1 MADKT
6 VLGIFGPTPEELQ
19 KLRAQQDQERSMFAA
34 RVSQPYSAGYGLGS
48 LLGGVVANIFGIE
61 DPELKKAKTV
71 REAYNAVL
79 ERNNGQVGDR
89 AVFMDQLQYELSQRG
104 QGDLAAIAGLDA
116 EQSRYDQEKR
126 ASELENQAYLRDNR
140 ESQTN
145 LNKTRLIKEGQPYV
159 FAEGNRL
166 NTLIKNNVPFQ
177 NIQALV
183 PKLVGNLQAA
193 GYDTTDLESA
203 QTPEELNAAVQ
214 GMLAYGTTSTT
225 LSKERIASARI
236 GLKETQFKS
245 SQETIKAKQADL
257 NNWRTKQYELDKR
270 RIGILEG
277 NASFDKKLKTSK
289 LMIDDY
295 SNQIKVNQNH
305 INDIDKEINRLQ
317 KSLLELQKGNVYYDN
332 KGNLMSSSDPEVG
345 QEQIQE
351 FMSEIEQL
359 NKVKADITNETNTLD
374 GRRSAIASEF
384 SGSQGGS
391 TTPNPKPG
399 SNVEMG
405 KGKGFRVKQGA
416 NPEDLKAY
424 RQMFANA
431 KTADERMKINQ
442 KAFEFGLLERQ

>member
-1 MADKT
+1 MAEKSL
-6 VLGIFGPTPEELQ
+6 LGVFGPTPEELQ
-19 KLRAQQDQERSMFAA
+19 KLRAQQEQERSMFAS
-34 RVSQPYSAGYGLGS
+34 RISPSYSAGYGLGS

-104 QGDLAAIAGLDA
+104 QGDLAAIAGFDA
-116 EQSRYDQEKR
+116 EQTRYDQEKR
-126 ASELENQAYLRDNR
+126 ASELENQAYLRENR

-166 NTLIKNNVPFQ
+166 NTLIKNKVPFQ
-177 NIQALV
+177 NIQAII

-214 GMLAYGTTSTT
+214 GMMAYGTTSTT
-225 LSKERIASARI
+225 LSKERIANARI
-236 GLKETQFKS
+236 GLKETQFKT

-257 NNWRTKQYELDKR
+257 NNWRTKQYELEKR
-270 RIGILEG
+270 RLSILEG
-277 NASFDKKLKTSK
+277 NSSFDKKLKTSK

-374 GRRSAIASEF
+374 GKRTAIASEF
-384 SGSQGGS
+384 SGSQGGPTTPQGGT
-391 TTPNPKPG
+391 TTPNAPDKAAISLVVQAINSNPTKAAYAKIKENFERLHPG
-399 SNVEMG
+399 
-405 KGKGFRVKQGA
+405 
-416 NPEDLKAY
+416 
-424 RQMFANA
+424 A
-431 KTADERMKINQ
+431 KFESYIKINPN
-442 KAFEFGLLERQ
+442 KLK

>member
-19 KLRAQQDQERSMFAA
+19 RLRAQQDQERAMFAA

-71 REAYNAVL
+71 REAYNSVL

-126 ASELENQAYLRDNR
+126 ASELENQAYLRENR

-145 LNKTRLIKEGQPYV
+145 LNKTRQIKEGQPYV

-177 NIQALV
+177 NIQALI

-203 QTPEELNAAVQ
+203 QTPEELSAAVQ
-214 GMLAYGTTSTT
+214 GMMAYGMDFKTISQNT
-225 LSKERIASARI
+225 RAQARLDLANTKFKATNDLQNKIETNRTAYRNKMI
-236 GLKETQFKS
+236 GL
-245 SQETIKAKQADL
+245 QERRVKVLESNTSAD
-257 NNWRTKQYELDKR
+257 QKR
-270 RIGILEG
+270 
-277 NASFDKKLKTSK
+277 KTVKLLS
-289 LMIDDY
+289 DDFG
-295 SNQIKVNQNH
+295 NQIKVNQTH
-305 INDIDKEINRLQ
+305 INEIDKEINNLE
-317 KSLLELQKGNVYYDN
+317 KSLLELQKGNVYYDS

-351 FMSEIEQL
+351 FVNQIQKLKQSKATLLADSDALNAQRSELVTSFTEGSGML
-359 NKVKADITNETNTLD
+359 PTPAAKTFNENVGYKFSKTARPDDIQTYL
-374 GRRSAIASEF
+374 G
-384 SGSQGGS
+384 
-391 TTPNPKPG
+391 
-399 SNVEMG
+399 
-405 KGKGFRVKQGA
+405 
-416 NPEDLKAY
+416 
-424 RQMFANA
+424 QMKNA
-431 KTADERMKINQ
+431 KTREQRMTIQ
-442 KAFEFGLLERQ
+442 RKAFEFGLVEPK

>member
-1 MADKT
+1 MAEQSL
-6 VLGIFGPTPEELQ
+6 LGVFGPTPEQLQ
-19 KLRAQQDQERSMFAA
+19 KLRAQQEQERSMFAA
-34 RVSQPYSAGYGLGS
+34 RIGPSYSAGYGIGT
-48 LLGGVVANIFGIE
+48 LLGGVVGSVFGLE
-61 DPELKKAKTV
+61 DPELKKARIV
-71 REAYNAVL
+71 REAYNTVL

-89 AVFMDQLQYELSQRG
+89 AVFMDQLGYELGQRG
-104 QGDLAAIAGLDA
+104 LGDLAATAGIDA
-116 EQSRYDQEKR
+116 EQTRYEQEKR

-177 NIQALV
+177 NIQALI

-203 QTPEELNAAVQ
+203 QTPEQLNAAVQ
-214 GMLAYGTTSTT
+214 GMMAYGTTSNI
-225 LSKERIASARI
+225 LSKERIAKARLD
-236 GLKETQFKS
+236 LKDTQFKA
-245 SQETIKAKQADL
+245 SQETIRNKQASLDE
-257 NNWRTKQYELDKR
+257 WRKKQFGLDQR
-270 RIGILEG
+270 RISILES

-289 LMIDDY
+289 LIIDDY
-295 SNQIKVNQNH
+295 SNQIKVNQTH
-305 INDIDKEINRLQ
+305 ISDIDKEINRLQ

-359 NKVKADITNETNTLD
+359 NKVKADIANETNTLD
-374 GRRSAIASEF
+374 GRRSAIANEF
-384 SGSQGGS
+384 SGSQGGP
-391 TTPNPKPG
+391 TTPNPKPET
-399 SNVEMG
+399 NVELG
-405 KGKGFRVKQGA
+405 KGKGFKVKKDA

-431 KTADERMKINQ
+431 KTAQERMKINQ
-442 KAFEFGLLERQ
+442 KAFEFGLLERR

>member
-1 MADKT
+1 MAEQSL
-6 VLGIFGPTPEELQ
+6 LGVFGPTPEQLQ
-19 KLRAQQDQERSMFAA
+19 KLRAQQEQERSMFAA
-34 RVSQPYSAGYGLGS
+34 RIGPSYSAGYGLGT
-48 LLGGVVANIFGIE
+48 LLGGVVGSVFGLE
-61 DPELKKAKTV
+61 DPELKKARTV

-79 ERNNGQVGDR
+79 ERNSGQIGDR
-89 AVFMDQLQYELSQRG
+89 AAFMDQLQYELGQRG

-126 ASELENQAYLRDNR
+126 ASELENQAYLRENR

-166 NTLIKNNVPFQ
+166 NTLIKSNVPFQ

-203 QTPEELNAAVQ
+203 KTPEELNAAVQ

-225 LSKERIASARI
+225 LSKERIANARI
-236 GLKETQFKS
+236 GLKETQFKA
-245 SQETIKAKQADL
+245 SQQTIKDKQTDL
-257 NNWRTKQYELDKR
+257 NNWRTKQYELEKR
-270 RIGILEG
+270 RLSILEG
-277 NASFDKKLKTSK
+277 NSSFDKKLKTSK

-305 INDIDKEINRLQ
+305 ISDIDKEINRLQ

-351 FMSEIEQL
+351 FISEIEQL

-374 GRRSAIASEF
+374 GKRTAIASEF
-384 SGSQGGS
+384 SGSQGGT
-391 TTPNPKPG
+391 TTPNAPDKAAISLVVQAINSNPTKAAYAKIKENFERLHPG
-399 SNVEMG
+399 
-405 KGKGFRVKQGA
+405 
-416 NPEDLKAY
+416 
-424 RQMFANA
+424 A
-431 KTADERMKINQ
+431 KFESYIKINPN
-442 KAFEFGLLERQ
+442 KLK